1 MKITYGREDI
11 YYWFIIGMLILVSYW
26 VYIVVAPTFEIAQ
39 KTNTLL
45 NKMDAVITQG
55 IEQNNLTID
64 QNKKIIENQNNSSEA
79 VKGLIQQIED
89 NRHEQVVHLFTV
101 LNQSNVIGNAT
112 ADLILESISNVT
124 GLIRQAANEKSGTTS
139 GFLGGPVVVLNETT
153 PITSINT
160 SISTSNQSLN
170 ATNNITSQSSP

>member
-1 MKITYGREDI
+1 MKIVYSREDI

-55 IEQNNLTID
+55 VEQNNLTIE
-64 QNKKIIENQNNSSEA
+64 QNKKIIDNQNNSSETL
-79 VKGLIQQIED
+79 KTIIQQIED
-89 NRHEQVVHLFTV
+89 NRQDQVTHLFTV

-112 ADLILESISNVT
+112 GELILESISNVT
-124 GLIRQAANEKSGTTS
+124 GLIRQAAMEKSGETS
-139 GFLGGPVVVLNETT
+139 SFLGGPVVVLNETT
-153 PITSINT
+153 
-160 SISTSNQSLN
+160 ISPTNQSSN
-170 ATNNITSQSSP
+170 VTSQSKP

>member
-1 MKITYGREDI
+1 MNYNRNDV
-11 YYWFIIGMLILVSYW
+11 YYWFIIGMLGLTMYW

-55 IEQNNLTID
+55 IEQNNLTIE
-64 QNKKIIENQNNSSEA
+64 QNEKIIDNQNNSSEA
-79 VKGLIQQIED
+79 VKEVIQQIED
-89 NRHEQVVHLFTV
+89 NRQEQVVHLFTV

-112 ADLILESISNVT
+112 ADLILESISNIT
-124 GLIRQAANEKSGTTS
+124 GLIREAANEKSGQTS

-153 PITSINT
+153 PTTSINT
-160 SISTSNQSLN
+160 SISTGNQSSN
-170 ATNNITSQSSP
+170 VTSQSKP